1 MPKVLRHIKWKCGRV
16 GRMHWNALVLKTRV
30 PVKVPGVRIP
40 PLPQL
45 NCKWM
50 PCASST
56 TRGNA
61 YIEKEVPTAYKGNG
75 IEVCSTPTVLTVKW
89 FIFLYMNHNYGR
101 NKESKYGGHSW
112 RGLRES
118 RLIVCVLWKL
128 IFLRK
133 IISLTLWIGRPFWN
147 RNKRKCT

>member
-1 MPKVLRHIKWKCGRV
+1 MVVIYAESSQAYEMEVWQSWP
-16 GRMHWNALVLKTRV
+16 NALVLKTRV

-61 YIEKEVPTAYKGNG
+61 YIEK
-75 IEVCSTPTVLTVKW
+75 
-89 FIFLYMNHNYGR
+89 MYGR
-101 NKESKYGGHSW
+101 NNESKYGGHSW

-118 RLIVCVLWKL
+118 RLIVCVLWYL

-133 IISLTLWIGRPFWN
+133 LISLTL
-147 RNKRKCT
+147 